1 MPGTSCVKQTSWS
14 YVVKF
19 QSIIK
24 GFKLHAVVISIRFLF
39 LGVNAESVWNVARI
53 NGMIKMPYPVSDNVF
68 GLQQGFLNFDSFMN
82 FLCLPDH
89 DNSAEDWWWQVDLWP
104 SIQRTAWYPAQTRD
118 RYCAK
123 CSRATKGKSLTEF
136 LENLF
141 WAFQG
146 TIFNWLKMTAF

>member
-1 MPGTSCVKQTSWS
+1 MLWSSNPSWKVLS
-14 YVVKF
+14 SMQWLSALDY
-19 QSIIK
+19 
-24 GFKLHAVVISIRFLF
+24 FLF
-39 LGVNAESVWNVARI
+39 LVVNAESGWNVARI
-53 NGMIKMPYPVSDNVF
+53 NGMIKMPYPSQWQCF
-68 GLQQGFLNFDSFMN
+68 WTSTRFLELWLIYEY

-89 DNSAEDWWWQVDLWP
+89 DSSAEDWWWQVDLRP

-141 WAFQG
+141 GLFKELYL
-146 TIFNWLKMTAF
+146 TY

>member
-1 MPGTSCVKQTSWS
+1 MLNKLLS

-19 QSIIK
+19 QSIVE

-53 NGMIKMPYPVSDNVF
+53 NGMIKMPYPSQWQCF
-68 GLQQGFLNFDSFMN
+68 WTSTRFLELWLINFMS

-89 DNSAEDWWWQVDLWP
+89 DSSAEDWWWQVDLWP
-104 SIQRTAWYPAQTRD
+104 SLQRTAWYPAQTRD

-141 WAFQG
+141 WAVQG
-146 TIFNWLKMTAF
+146 TIFNWLKMIVL